1 MKIQFLKPIV
11 VEVQK
16 SRLDEVWDKSYRKWD
31 IVRVDSIIDNGSS
44 AELITEEGDTLYNV
58 PREAFEVVK

>member
-1 MKIQFLKPIV
+1 MKIRFLKPVV

-31 IVRVDSIIDNGSS
+31 VVRVDSIIDNGTT
-44 AELITEEGDTLYNV
+44 AELTTEEGDTLYDV
-58 PREAFEVVK
+58 PRAAFEVVS